1 MGSFRDFS
9 GCRNKR
15 WRQTRDRVR
24 AIQLERL
31 ERRLVLSA
39 TIGAT
44 VNVGN
49 GHITL
54 NWIGDT
60 SADDVT
66 VTYDSVSPQFTF
78 SDPGHNIYVPSE
90 PYLSINNNDTS
101 SVSVAPATVLFAI
114 TKINFSDGTTTGTPS
129 GPPVSDNTYN
139 LPTNC
144 PGTALSVVG
153 PASGTVTDTVTLGE
167 ANGQI
172 GTAFPS
178 TSITGYASP
187 SSVDLTVDD
196 LSDTGTQ
203 VFTISPSSLDIG
215 STPTALV
222 TYGGS
227 NIAALSVEGG
237 NGGNT
242 FDVTGT
248 PVNCITTLTT
258 GTGPDVVT
266 LGANTVAPLGAQN
279 LSGTININ
287 SSANTAPAP
296 HSR

>member
-1 MGSFRDFS
+1 MGSFSDFS

-15 WRQTRDRVR
+15 RRHTRDRVR

-39 TIGAT
+39 TIGAS
-44 VNVGN
+44 VNIAN

-54 NWIGDT
+54 SWIGDT

-90 PYLSINNNDTS
+90 PYLSINNNDSS
-101 SVSVAPATVLFAI
+101 SVSVAPSTTVLFAI
-114 TKINFSDGTTTGTPS
+114 TKINFSDGTTAGTPS
-129 GPPVSDNTYN
+129 GPPVSGNTYN

-153 PASGTVTDTVTLGE
+153 PASGTVSDNVTLGE

-172 GTAFPS
+172 GAAFPV

-196 LSDTGTQ
+196 ASDTGAQ
-203 VFTISPSSLDIG
+203 IFTISPSSARYRQHPYGARDLQRLEHRDSERRRRQRRKYFRRHGHARQLRYDADDRDRPRRRDPGRKYRG
-215 STPTALV
+215 SP
-222 TYGGS
+222 GCPRPQRH
-227 NIAALSVEGG
+227 
-237 NGGNT
+237 
-242 FDVTGT
+242 DRH
-248 PVNCITTLTT
+248 
-258 GTGPDVVT
+258 
-266 LGANTVAPLGAQN
+266 Q
-279 LSGTININ
+279 
-287 SSANTAPAP
+287 
-296 HSR
+296 